1 MIDLDQT
8 QLDEVRNI
16 LKGIVPDCEIRVF
29 GSRVDGRAQKFS
41 DLDIALV
48 CPGRLDQH
56 ILGKVKD
63 AFAESDLPIQVDVHD
78 WYALS
83 SSFKKI
89 IESSFEII
97 D

>member
-8 QLDEVRNI
+8 QLDEVRTI

-41 DLDIALV
+41 DLDIVLV
-48 CPGRLDQH
+48 GPERLDQY
-56 ILGKVKD
+56 ILEKVKD
-63 AFAESDLPIQVDVHD
+63 VFANSDLPIQVDIHD
-78 WYALS
+78 WNALS
-83 SSFKKI
+83 SSFKKV
-89 IESSFEII
+89 IEKSYETI